1 MNLCYNLCL
10 KLEYCFSKKHHIMSS
25 NKSGKELERTLLDAY
40 EKYSNSVFKFILFK
54 INNRERSLEI
64 LQEVFM
70 KTWIHMS
77 NNDQIENIR
86 AFLYK
91 VAGNL
96 VIDEYRKRNRM
107 EYKTE
112 SLDKLHEDGFEPS
125 QSVDVSDSFIDRMD
139 GLQVMELVRDL
150 PEMYA
155 NVLFMK
161 YTEELSISEIAE
173 SAGVSE
179 NVVSVRLNRAMSK
192 LRNVLDIKL
201 KKYKK

>member
-1 MNLCYNLCL
+1 
-10 KLEYCFSKKHHIMSS
+10 
-25 NKSGKELERTLLDAY
+25 
-40 EKYSNSVFKFILFK
+40 
-54 INNRERSLEI
+54 
-64 LQEVFM
+64 M

-192 LRNVLDIKL
+192 LRNVLDTKL